1 MVDAMNGP
9 QDRENRT
16 PADPSMQAEK
26 HHRHLRRTNEPINA
40 RSIWIRGVSLL
51 LAKEQHSGPQRW
63 LPQPRQR
70 PRVAASWR
78 QRRKEPALEYWIL
91 GGMPAPESFP
101 SNHLA
106 VIGCFAVFSQK
117 MTVVKC
123 PPYGIRM
130 WVDDH
135 REVRHS
141 RRGF

>member
-70 PRVAASWR
+70 PRVAAGWR

-91 GGMPAPESFP
+91 GGSQHR
-101 SNHLA
+101 NHSLLT
-106 VIGCFAVFSQK
+106 IW
-117 MTVVKC
+117 
-123 PPYGIRM
+123 P
-130 WVDDH
+130 
-135 REVRHS
+135 
-141 RRGF
+141 